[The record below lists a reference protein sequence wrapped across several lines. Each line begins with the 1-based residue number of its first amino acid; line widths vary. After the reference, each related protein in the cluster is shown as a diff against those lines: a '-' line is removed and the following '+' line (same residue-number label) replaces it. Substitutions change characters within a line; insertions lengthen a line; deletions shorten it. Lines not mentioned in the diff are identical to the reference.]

1 MNIFEIIL
9 IDLIFITFPLILYLF
24 YIAYNQN
31 IGKKENELMFDF
43 ALLTSLYLLIRY
55 GVNSTIYNP
64 LIISSV
70 PLAIAYYKKDK
81 LSSILLSIFIIVDCY
96 YSFKFNILFMIF
108 EYSLYYLIFAIIFK
122 KSKKTNSLI
131 NLFII
136 LKSFFTTAMLWQINY
151 YAGKSTSFVLM
162 GILVTSIIL
171 FVIIHFVFILMD
183 KGEEI
188 IKYHMS
194 LKELEK
200 EKQIRTSLFKITH
213 EIKNPMA
220 VCKGY
225 LDMLDMSNS
234 NQVERYVP
242 IIKEEIDRTLLI
254 LNDFLSLNKVKIDKD
269 IMDINLLVD
278 DVIDSISPLAK
289 QNKIIIEQQLLDDE
303 VYING
308 DYNRLK
314 QVLINVIKNSI
325 EAINGN
331 EGKIIVQTKL
341 ENNYFYIIVSD
352 NGIGMSEEVLSKIT
366 KPFYTTKKNG
376 TGLGVSLSKEILEA
390 HNSKIEYESKENVG
404 TRVTITIPLNL
415 LNKNKR
421 SK

>member
-31 IGKKENELMFDF
+31 IGKKENKLIFDVT
-43 ALLTSLYLLIRY
+43 LITSLYLLIRY
-55 GVNSTIYNP
+55 GKNTTIYNP

-70 PLAIAYYKKDK
+70 PLTIAYYKKDK
-81 LSSILLSIFIIVDCY
+81 LSSIILSIFIIVDCY
-96 YSFKFNILFMIF
+96 YSFGFNVVFMIF
-108 EYSLYYLIFAIIFK
+108 EYLLYYLIFIVFFEK
-122 KSKKTNSLI
+122 YKNTNAHI

-136 LKSFFTTAMLWQINY
+136 LKSFFTSAMLWQVDY
-151 YAGKSTSFVLM
+151 YSDKSSSFVLM

-171 FVIIHFVFILMD
+171 FVIIHFVFMLLD

-188 IKYHMS
+188 LRYHMS

-200 EKQIRTSLFKITH
+200 EKQIRNSLFKITH

-225 LDMLDMSNS
+225 LDMLDISDS
-234 NQVERYVP
+234 KQVERYIP

-254 LNDFLSLNKVKIDKD
+254 LNDFLSLNKVKIEKD
-269 IMDINLLVD
+269 IMDINLLVEE
-278 DVIDSISPLAK
+278 VVESINPLLK
-289 QNKIIIEQQLLDDE
+289 QHKIMLDKHLIEDE
-303 VYING
+303 VYINA

-314 QVLINVIKNSI
+314 QVLINIIKNSI
-325 EAINGN
+325 EAIDKKN
-331 EGKIIVQTKL
+331 GKISITTKL
-341 ENNYFYIIVSD
+341 GDNSFYIIIHD
-352 NGIGMSEEVLSKIT
+352 NGVGMNEEVLSRINE
-366 KPFYTTKKNG
+366 PFYTTKKEG
-376 TGLGVSLSKEILEA
+376 TGLGIPLSKEILDA
-390 HNSKIEYESKENVG
+390 HNCKIEYKSKENIG
-404 TRVTITIPLNL
+404 TIVTLTIPMDIP
-415 LNKNKR
+415 NKKR

>member
-31 IGKKENELMFDF
+31 IGKKENKLIFD
-43 ALLTSLYLLIRY
+43 LTLITSLYLLIRY
-55 GVNSTIYNP
+55 GKNTTIYNP

-96 YSFKFNILFMIF
+96 YSFGFNIPFMIF
-108 EYSLYYLIFAIIFK
+108 EYLLYYIIFTILFK
-122 KSKKTNSLI
+122 KDKNTNAHI

-136 LKSFFTTAMLWQINY
+136 LKSFFTTAMLWQVDY
-151 YAGKSTSFVLM
+151 YGDKSSSFVLM

-188 IKYHMS
+188 IRYHMS
-194 LKELEK
+194 IKELEK
-200 EKQIRTSLFKITH
+200 EKQVRTSLFKITH

-225 LDMLDMSNS
+225 LDMLDTSDKK
-234 NQVERYVP
+234 QVERYVP

-254 LNDFLSLNKVKIDKD
+254 LKDFLSLNKIKIEKD
-269 IMDINLLVD
+269 IMDINLLVEE
-278 DVIDSISPLAK
+278 VIDSVSPLTK
-289 QNKIIIEQQLLDDE
+289 QNKIIIEESLIDDE

-314 QVLINVIKNSI
+314 QVLINLVKNSI
-325 EAINGN
+325 EAINKDD
-331 EGKIIVQTKL
+331 GKISISTNL
-341 ENNYFYIIVSD
+341 NNNNFYIVIED
-352 NGIGMSEEVLSKIT
+352 NGCGMNEEILSKIDE
-366 KPFYTTKKNG
+366 PFYTTKKNG
-376 TGLGVSLSKEILEA
+376 TGLGVSLSKEILDA
-390 HNSKIEYESKENVG
+390 HNSKIEYKSKENVG
-404 TRVTITIPLNL
+404 TTVTITIPLDL
-415 LNKNKR
+415 SNKR

>member
-31 IGKKENELMFDF
+31 IGKKENKLIFD
-43 ALLTSLYLLIRY
+43 LTLITSLYLLIRY
-55 GVNSTIYNP
+55 GKNTTIYNP

-96 YSFKFNILFMIF
+96 YSFSFNIPFMIF
-108 EYSLYYLIFAIIFK
+108 EYLLYYIIFTILFK
-122 KSKKTNSLI
+122 KDKNTNAHI

-136 LKSFFTTAMLWQINY
+136 LKSFFTTAMLWQVDY
-151 YAGKSTSFVLM
+151 YGDKSSSFVLM

-188 IKYHMS
+188 IRYHMS
-194 LKELEK
+194 IKELEK
-200 EKQIRTSLFKITH
+200 EKQVRTSLFKITH

-225 LDMLDMSNS
+225 LDMLDTSDKK
-234 NQVERYVP
+234 QVERYVP

-254 LNDFLSLNKVKIDKD
+254 LKDFLSLNKIKIEKD
-269 IMDINLLVD
+269 IMDINLLVEE
-278 DVIDSISPLAK
+278 VIDSVSPLTK
-289 QNKIIIEQQLLDDE
+289 QNKIIIEENLIDDE

-314 QVLINVIKNSI
+314 QVLINLVKNSM
-325 EAINGN
+325 EAINKDDGN
-331 EGKIIVQTKL
+331 IFISTNL
-341 ENNYFYIIVSD
+341 NNNNFYIFIED
-352 NGIGMSEEVLSKIT
+352 NGCGMSEEILSKIEE
-366 KPFYTTKKNG
+366 PFYTTKKNG
-376 TGLGVSLSKEILEA
+376 TGLGISLSKEILEA
-390 HNSKIEYESKENVG
+390 HNFKIEYKSNENVG
-404 TRVTITIPLNL
+404 TSVTITIPIDLA
-415 LNKNKR
+415 NKR

>member
-31 IGKKENELMFDF
+31 IGKKENELMFNF

-55 GVNSTIYNP
+55 GKNTTIYNP

-70 PLAIAYYKKDK
+70 PLAIAYHKKDK
-81 LSSILLSIFIIVDCY
+81 LSCILLSIFIIYDCY
-96 YSFKFNILFMIF
+96 YSFGFNILFMIF
-108 EYSLYYLIFAIIFK
+108 EYTLYYLLFFVILKGIKNIGIK
-122 KSKKTNSLI
+122 I

-151 YAGKSTSFVLM
+151 YVDKTISFVLM
-162 GILVTSIIL
+162 GILVTSVIL

-194 LKELEK
+194 IKELEK

-225 LDMLDMSNS
+225 LDMLDTSNS
-234 NQVERYVP
+234 NQVERYIP

-254 LNDFLSLNKVKIDKD
+254 LNDFLSLNKVKIEKD
-269 IMDINLLVD
+269 IMDISFLVD
-278 DVIDSISPLAK
+278 DVIDSINPLLK
-289 QNKIIIEQQLLDDE
+289 NKKIALETKLFDDE

-325 EAINGN
+325 EAINDSS
-331 EGKIIVQTKL
+331 GKITVSTKL
-341 ENNYFYIIVSD
+341 DKNNYYIVISD
-352 NGIGMSEEVLSKIT
+352 NGMGMNEEVLSKVME
-366 KPFYTTKKNG
+366 PFYTTKKNG
-376 TGLGVSLSKEILEA
+376 TGLGISLSKEILDA
-390 HNSKIEYESKENVG
+390 HNAKIEYKSEESIG
-404 TRVTITIPLNL
+404 TSVLISIPLYL
-415 LNKNKR
+415 YQNKR

>member
-31 IGKKENELMFDF
+31 IGKKENNLMFDVT
-43 ALLTSLYLLIRY
+43 LITSIYLLIRY
-55 GVNSTIYNP
+55 GRNTTIYNP

-70 PLAIAYYKKDK
+70 PLTIAFYKKDK
-81 LSSILLSIFIIVDCY
+81 FSSILLSIFIIVDCY
-96 YSFKFNILFMIF
+96 YSFGFNILFMVF
-108 EYSLYYLIFAIIFK
+108 EYTLYYFIFIILFK
-122 KSKKTNSLI
+122 KNQNTSAHI

-136 LKSFFTTAMLWQINY
+136 LKSFFTSAMLWQVDY
-151 YAGKSTSFVLM
+151 YSDKSSSFVLM

-171 FVIIHFVFILMD
+171 FVIIHFVFMLLDKAEDIL
-183 KGEEI
+183 
-188 IKYHMS
+188 KYHMS

-225 LDMLDMSNS
+225 LDMLDISNS
-234 NQVERYVP
+234 EQVERYVP

-254 LNDFLSLNKVKIDKD
+254 LNDFLSLNKIKIEKD
-269 IMDINLLVD
+269 IMDINLLVEE
-278 DVIDSISPLAK
+278 VVESISPLAK
-289 QNKIIIEQQLLDDE
+289 QNKIIMEKDLIDDE
-303 VYING
+303 IYING

-314 QVLINVIKNSI
+314 QVLINIFKNSI
-325 EAINGN
+325 EAINKN
-331 EGKIIVQTKL
+331 NGKISIETKC
-341 ENNYFYIIVSD
+341 NDNKFYIIIKD
-352 NGIGMSEEVLSKIT
+352 NGVGMNEDVLSKINE
-366 KPFYTTKKNG
+366 PFYTTKKEG
-376 TGLGVSLSKEILEA
+376 TGLGIPLSKEILDA
-390 HNSKIEYESKENVG
+390 HNCQIEYKSKENIG
-404 TRVTITIPLNL
+404 TIVTLTIPMDIS
-415 LNKNKR
+415 NKKR

>member
-31 IGKKENELMFDF
+31 IGKKENKLIFDIT
-43 ALLTSLYLLIRY
+43 LITSLYLLIRY
-55 GVNSTIYNP
+55 GKNTTIYNP

-70 PLAIAYYKKDK
+70 PLTIAYYKKDK
-81 LSSILLSIFIIVDCY
+81 LSSIILSIFIIVDCY
-96 YSFKFNILFMIF
+96 YSFGFNVVFMIF
-108 EYSLYYLIFAIIFK
+108 EYLLYYLIFIVFFEK
-122 KSKKTNSLI
+122 YKNTNAHI

-136 LKSFFTTAMLWQINY
+136 LKSFFTSAMLWQVDY
-151 YAGKSTSFVLM
+151 YSDKSSSFVLM

-171 FVIIHFVFILMD
+171 FVIIHFVFMLLD

-188 IKYHMS
+188 LRYHMS

-200 EKQIRTSLFKITH
+200 EKQIRNSLFKITH

-225 LDMLDMSNS
+225 LDMLDISDS
-234 NQVERYVP
+234 KQVERYIP

-254 LNDFLSLNKVKIDKD
+254 LNDFLSLNKVKIEKD
-269 IMDINLLVD
+269 IMDINLLVEE
-278 DVIDSISPLAK
+278 VVESINPLLK
-289 QNKIIIEQQLLDDE
+289 QHKIMLDKHLIEDE
-303 VYING
+303 VYINA

-314 QVLINVIKNSI
+314 QVLINIIKNSI
-325 EAINGN
+325 EAIDKKN
-331 EGKIIVQTKL
+331 GKISITTKFGD
-341 ENNYFYIIVSD
+341 NSFYIIIQD
-352 NGIGMSEEVLSKIT
+352 NGLGMNEEVLSKINE
-366 KPFYTTKKNG
+366 PFYTTKKEG
-376 TGLGVSLSKEILEA
+376 TGLGIPLSKEILDA
-390 HNSKIEYESKENVG
+390 HNCKIEYKSKENIG
-404 TRVTITIPLNL
+404 TMVTLTIPMDIP
-415 LNKNKR
+415 NKKR

>member
-31 IGKKENELMFDF
+31 IGKKENKLIFD
-43 ALLTSLYLLIRY
+43 LTLITSLYLLIRY
-55 GVNSTIYNP
+55 GKNTTIYNP

-96 YSFKFNILFMIF
+96 YSFGFNIPFMIF
-108 EYSLYYLIFAIIFK
+108 EYLLYYIIFTILFK
-122 KSKKTNSLI
+122 KDKNTNAHI

-136 LKSFFTTAMLWQINY
+136 LKSFFTTAMLWQVDY
-151 YAGKSTSFVLM
+151 YGDKSSSFVLM

-188 IKYHMS
+188 IRYHMS
-194 LKELEK
+194 IKELEK
-200 EKQIRTSLFKITH
+200 EKQVRTSLFKITH

-225 LDMLDMSNS
+225 LDMLDTSDKK
-234 NQVERYVP
+234 QVERYVP

-254 LNDFLSLNKVKIDKD
+254 LKDFLSLNKIKIEKD
-269 IMDINLLVD
+269 IMDINLLVEE
-278 DVIDSISPLAK
+278 VIDSVSPLAK
-289 QNKIIIEQQLLDDE
+289 QNKIIIEESLIDDE

-314 QVLINVIKNSI
+314 QVLINLVKNSI
-325 EAINGN
+325 EAINKDD
-331 EGKIIVQTKL
+331 GKIFISTNL
-341 ENNYFYIIVSD
+341 SNNNFYIVIED
-352 NGIGMSEEVLSKIT
+352 NGCGMSEEILSKIEE
-366 KPFYTTKKNG
+366 PFYTAKKNG
-376 TGLGVSLSKEILEA
+376 TGLGISLSKEILEA
-390 HNSKIEYESKENVG
+390 HNFKIEYKSNENVG
-404 TRVTITIPLNL
+404 TSVTITIPLDL
-415 LNKNKR
+415 ANKR

>member
-31 IGKKENELMFDF
+31 IGKKENKLIFD
-43 ALLTSLYLLIRY
+43 LTLITSLYLLIRY
-55 GVNSTIYNP
+55 GKNTTIYNP

-96 YSFKFNILFMIF
+96 YSFGFNIPFMIF
-108 EYSLYYLIFAIIFK
+108 EYLLYYIIFIILFK
-122 KSKKTNSLI
+122 KDKNTNAHI

-136 LKSFFTTAMLWQINY
+136 LKSFFTTAMLWQVDY
-151 YAGKSTSFVLM
+151 YGDKSSSFVLM

-188 IKYHMS
+188 IRYHMS
-194 LKELEK
+194 IKELEK
-200 EKQIRTSLFKITH
+200 EKQVRTSLFKITH

-225 LDMLDMSNS
+225 LDMLDTSDKK
-234 NQVERYVP
+234 QVERYVP

-254 LNDFLSLNKVKIDKD
+254 LKDFLSLNKIKIEKD
-269 IMDINLLVD
+269 IMDINLLVEE
-278 DVIDSISPLAK
+278 VIDSVSPLAK
-289 QNKIIIEQQLLDDE
+289 QNKIIIEESLIDDE

-314 QVLINVIKNSI
+314 QVLINLVKNSI
-325 EAINGN
+325 EAINKDD
-331 EGKIIVQTKL
+331 GKIFISTNL
-341 ENNYFYIIVSD
+341 NNNNFYIVIED
-352 NGIGMSEEVLSKIT
+352 NGCGMSEEILSKIEE
-366 KPFYTTKKNG
+366 PFYTTKKNG
-376 TGLGVSLSKEILEA
+376 TGLGISLSKEILEA
-390 HNSKIEYESKENVG
+390 HNFKIEYKSNENVG
-404 TRVTITIPLNL
+404 TSVTITIPLDL
-415 LNKNKR
+415 ANKR

>member
-31 IGKKENELMFDF
+31 IGKKENKLIFD
-43 ALLTSLYLLIRY
+43 LTLITSLYLLIRY
-55 GVNSTIYNP
+55 GKNTTIYNP

-81 LSSILLSIFIIVDCY
+81 LSSILLSIFIIADCY
-96 YSFKFNILFMIF
+96 YSFGFNIPFMII
-108 EYSLYYLIFAIIFK
+108 EYFLYYIIFIVLFNK
-122 KSKKTNSLI
+122 AKNTSMRI
-131 NLFII
+131 DLFII
-136 LKSFFTTAMLWQINY
+136 LKSFFTTAMLWQVDY
-151 YAGKSTSFVLM
+151 YGDKSSSFVLM

-188 IKYHMS
+188 IRYHMS
-194 LKELEK
+194 MKELEK
-200 EKQIRTSLFKITH
+200 EKQVRTSLFKITH

-225 LDMLDMSNS
+225 LDMLDTSDKK
-234 NQVERYVP
+234 QVERYVP

-254 LNDFLSLNKVKIDKD
+254 LNDFLSLNKIKIQKD
-269 IMDINLLVD
+269 IMDINLLVEE
-278 DVIDSISPLAK
+278 VIDSVSPLAK
-289 QNKIIIEQQLLDDE
+289 QNKIIIEESLIDDE

-314 QVLINVIKNSI
+314 QVLINLVKNSI
-325 EAINGN
+325 EAINKDD
-331 EGKIIVQTKL
+331 GKISISTNL
-341 ENNYFYIIVSD
+341 NNNNFYIVIED
-352 NGIGMSEEVLSKIT
+352 NGCGMNEEILSKIDE
-366 KPFYTTKKNG
+366 PFYTTKKNG
-376 TGLGVSLSKEILEA
+376 TGLGVSLSKEILDA
-390 HNSKIEYESKENVG
+390 HNSKIEYKSKENVG
-404 TRVTITIPLNL
+404 TTVTIIIPLDL
-415 LNKNKR
+415 SNKR

>member
-31 IGKKENELMFDF
+31 IGKKENKLIFDVT
-43 ALLTSLYLLIRY
+43 LITSLYLLIRY
-55 GVNSTIYNP
+55 GKNTTIYNP

-70 PLAIAYYKKDK
+70 PLTIAYYKRDK
-81 LSSILLSIFIIVDCY
+81 LSSIILSIFIIVDCY
-96 YSFKFNILFMIF
+96 YSFGFNVVFMIF
-108 EYSLYYLIFAIIFK
+108 EYLLYYLIFIVFFEK
-122 KSKKTNSLI
+122 YKNTNAHI

-136 LKSFFTTAMLWQINY
+136 LKSFFTSAMLWQVDY
-151 YAGKSTSFVLM
+151 YSDKSSSFVLM

-171 FVIIHFVFILMD
+171 FVIIHFVFMLLD

-188 IKYHMS
+188 LRYHMS

-200 EKQIRTSLFKITH
+200 EKQIRNSLFKITH

-225 LDMLDMSNS
+225 LDMLDISDS
-234 NQVERYVP
+234 KQVERYIP

-254 LNDFLSLNKVKIDKD
+254 LNDFLSLNKVKIEKD
-269 IMDINLLVD
+269 IMDINLLVEE
-278 DVIDSISPLAK
+278 VVESINPLLK
-289 QNKIIIEQQLLDDE
+289 QHKIMLDKHLIEDE
-303 VYING
+303 VYINA

-314 QVLINVIKNSI
+314 QVLINIIKNSI
-325 EAINGN
+325 EAIDKKN
-331 EGKIIVQTKL
+331 GKISITTKL
-341 ENNYFYIIVSD
+341 GDNSFYIIIHD
-352 NGIGMSEEVLSKIT
+352 NGVGMNEEVLSRINE
-366 KPFYTTKKNG
+366 PFYTTKKEG
-376 TGLGVSLSKEILEA
+376 TGLGIPLSKEILDA
-390 HNSKIEYESKENVG
+390 HNCKIEYKSKENIG
-404 TRVTITIPLNL
+404 TIVTLTIPMDIP
-415 LNKNKR
+415 NKKR

>member
-31 IGKKENELMFDF
+31 IGKKENKLIFD
-43 ALLTSLYLLIRY
+43 LTLITSLYLLIRY
-55 GVNSTIYNP
+55 GKNTTIYNP

-96 YSFKFNILFMIF
+96 YSFGFNIPFMIF
-108 EYSLYYLIFAIIFK
+108 EYLLYYIIFIILFK
-122 KSKKTNSLI
+122 KDKNTNAHI

-136 LKSFFTTAMLWQINY
+136 LKSFFTTAMLWQVDY
-151 YAGKSTSFVLM
+151 YGDKSSSFVLM

-188 IKYHMS
+188 IRYHMS
-194 LKELEK
+194 IKELEK
-200 EKQIRTSLFKITH
+200 EKQVRTSLFKITH

-225 LDMLDMSNS
+225 LDMLDTSDKK
-234 NQVERYVP
+234 QVERYVP

-254 LNDFLSLNKVKIDKD
+254 LKDFLSLNKIKIEKD
-269 IMDINLLVD
+269 IMDINLLVEE
-278 DVIDSISPLAK
+278 VIDSVSPLAK
-289 QNKIIIEQQLLDDE
+289 QNKIIIEESLMDDE

-314 QVLINVIKNSI
+314 QVLINLVKNSI
-325 EAINGN
+325 EAINKDD
-331 EGKIIVQTKL
+331 GKIFISTNL
-341 ENNYFYIIVSD
+341 NNNNFYIVIED
-352 NGIGMSEEVLSKIT
+352 NGCGMSEEILSKIEE
-366 KPFYTTKKNG
+366 PFYTTKKNG
-376 TGLGVSLSKEILEA
+376 TGLGISLSKEILEA
-390 HNSKIEYESKENVG
+390 HNFKIEYKSNENVG
-404 TRVTITIPLNL
+404 TSVTITIPLDL
-415 LNKNKR
+415 ANKR

>member
-31 IGKKENELMFDF
+31 IGKKENKLIFD
-43 ALLTSLYLLIRY
+43 LTLITSLYLLIRY
-55 GVNSTIYNP
+55 GKNTTIYNP

-96 YSFKFNILFMIF
+96 YSFSFNIPFMIF
-108 EYSLYYLIFAIIFK
+108 EYLLYYIIFTILFK
-122 KSKKTNSLI
+122 KDKNTNAHI

-136 LKSFFTTAMLWQINY
+136 LKSFFTTAMLWQVDY
-151 YAGKSTSFVLM
+151 YGDKSSSFVLM

-188 IKYHMS
+188 IRYHMS
-194 LKELEK
+194 IKELEK
-200 EKQIRTSLFKITH
+200 EKQVRTSLFKITH

-225 LDMLDMSNS
+225 LDMLDTSDKK
-234 NQVERYVP
+234 QVERYVP

-254 LNDFLSLNKVKIDKD
+254 LKDFLSLNKIKIEKD
-269 IMDINLLVD
+269 IMDINLLVEE
-278 DVIDSISPLAK
+278 VIDSVSPLTK
-289 QNKIIIEQQLLDDE
+289 QNKIIIEENLIDDE

-314 QVLINVIKNSI
+314 QVLINLVKNSM
-325 EAINGN
+325 EAINKDD
-331 EGKIIVQTKL
+331 GKIFISTNL
-341 ENNYFYIIVSD
+341 NNNNFYIFIED
-352 NGIGMSEEVLSKIT
+352 NGCGMSEEILSKIEE
-366 KPFYTTKKNG
+366 PFYTTKKNG
-376 TGLGVSLSKEILEA
+376 TGLGISLSKEILEA
-390 HNSKIEYESKENVG
+390 HNFKIEYKSNENVG
-404 TRVTITIPLNL
+404 TSVTITIPLDL
-415 LNKNKR
+415 ANKR